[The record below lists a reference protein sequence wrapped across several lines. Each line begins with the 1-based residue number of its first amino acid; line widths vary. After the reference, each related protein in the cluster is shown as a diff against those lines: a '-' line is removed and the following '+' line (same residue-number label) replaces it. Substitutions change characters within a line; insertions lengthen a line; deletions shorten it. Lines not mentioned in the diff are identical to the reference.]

1 MNHKMKKILLL
12 GLSLNL
18 LHFFFWISCYILNC
32 SLVSL
37 KKKKIAPSFQVVA
50 AVSDNQNLDDNST
63 QKLQAIKEDI
73 EKTRET
79 RNKVESLVK
88 DNQRLT
94 TFLNEKTDWQTVED
108 NFQKQQ
114 NSYKELENKLKEKQ
128 SNESQS
134 WLSSLWQVGKKAVN
148 LVIPQNIKDQI
159 TNWWSGVP
167 SGLAQKYEAIFQKVQ
182 EEKTNLEQQANEK
195 KTQITSLNQKLQE
208 IDDIKTQI
216 NTLMNVDSLTEV
228 SDNQKLIN
236 CFLNENT
243 MWKEAEKTYQQIKTH
258 QNNEELQQ
266 ALTLLEPCQTWWQ
279 WISGSSN
286 PSLKEVYQK
295 VFTQVQEEKANLEQ
309 QANEKKTQ
317 ITSLNQKLQEID
329 DIKTQINTLMNVD
342 SLTEVSDN
350 QKLINCFLNENTMW
364 KEAEKTYQQIKT
376 HQNNEELQQ
385 ALTLLEPCQTWWQ
398 WISGSS
404 NPSLKEVYQKIL
416 DDINSK
422 IKELKELTLKI
433 KKPNASTEDKKS
445 WWSKITNFW
454 PSVSGIEESPS
465 IPEKNQLE
473 EGSYLKKFFNNHPF
487 ITKALAMVLGE
498 KEKDL
503 PTIVDNLAKDIF
515 EVSGGQVRSEVEKAK
530 EGIQEKTE
538 EAVKKKV
545 AMIIIIS
552 VACATLVVTMLF
564 WLITRKKKIKT
575 ITKTNCTKTKK

>member
-134 WLSSLWQVGKKAVN
+134 WLLSLCQVCKKAVN

-182 EEKTNLEQQANEK
+182 EEKT
-195 KTQITSLNQKLQE
+195 
-208 IDDIKTQI
+208 
-216 NTLMNVDSLTEV
+216 
-228 SDNQKLIN
+228 
-236 CFLNENT
+236 
-243 MWKEAEKTYQQIKTH
+243 
-258 QNNEELQQ
+258 
-266 ALTLLEPCQTWWQ
+266 
-279 WISGSSN
+279 
-286 PSLKEVYQK
+286 
-295 VFTQVQEEKANLEQ
+295 NLEQ

-530 EGIQEKTE
+530 EGIQEKIK